1 MKKVFFF
8 SILLIVTLVLGCTSQ
23 IAVKQAVSEP
33 NPVTAGEDAKF
44 SVLMKGSKDKVTSVI
59 IIVREYPE
67 FTFSLYDNGENGD
80 EMAGDNIWS
89 FKYTIPNDAPPDLYH
104 LDICVKDKNGNEII
118 TKGFEN
124 QSFGR
129 SGTIELTVK

>member
-44 SVLMKGSKDKVTSVI
+44 SVLIKGSKDKVTSVI

-80 EMAGDNIWS
+80 EMAGDNI
-89 FKYTIPNDAPPDLYH
+89 
-104 LDICVKDKNGNEII
+104 
-118 TKGFEN
+118 
-124 QSFGR
+124 
-129 SGTIELTVK
+129 